1 MNEGE
6 TTDLFGAL
14 ISRGLARRTD
24 PETSHEAARKVD
36 ATKQE
41 RVVLDAL
48 KDYGDMTS
56 EEVAAVTGP
65 EISATLQSITPR
77 FRPLAT
83 KGLIIEK
90 RDSKG
95 EIVKRKGKSTRR
107 RIVWTLTEAGRRF
120 CD

>member
-14 ISRGLARRTD
+14 ITRGLARRTD

-56 EEVAAVTGP
+56 EEVAAVTGT
-65 EISATLQSITPR
+65 EIPAITPR

-95 EIVKRKGKSTRR
+95 EMVKRKGKSTRR